1 MTSIWNSR
9 YLCRRTQQSC
19 LTGQCLRDR
28 RIGDLTE
35 LQKEIAVWSEKTNV
49 KQRGLD
55 GQFRIESA
63 RAKLKR
69 LYPKGRT

>member
-1 MTSIWNSR
+1 
-9 YLCRRTQQSC
+9 
-19 LTGQCLRDR
+19 LRDR